1 MTMTD
6 LREEEGGVAMMA
18 HHREGV
24 ALQGGVTTAL
34 QGGATTALQGG
45 ATTVLQEDDV
55 TTVDNEVSLRED
67 EVIMG
72 HQGDEE
78 MTARKIGVD
87 EEKE

>member
-1 MTMTD
+1 MTD
-6 LREEEGGVAMMA
+6 LREEEGAVAMMA

-24 ALQGGVTTAL
+24 ALQGGVTTAP
-34 QGGATTALQGG
+34 QGGATTA
-45 ATTVLQEDDV
+45 LQEDDV